1 MPRKGQKTGS
11 LRGLE
16 TACVTSPGEGS
27 GKGDVGRGVFVFCF
41 FFLKGQV
48 RLLRFLPLAL
58 GVSKQEEGRFL
69 ADRLKDTSRAAG
81 PVKPARSSVFL
92 TSRERYVPSAEPAAG
107 RLSGGRSP
115 KSDPSSVSHS
125 PRRAVTGHPSTSCS
139 ATRVPGGRKGRK
151 SKVIIP
157 RERQGTRPR
166 AARADG
172 PAGARPSPLGALG

>member
-16 TACVTSPGEGS
+16 TACVTSPGESS
-27 GKGDVGRGVFVFCF
+27 GKGDVGRGVFVLFC
-41 FFLKGQV
+41 FLKGQV

-81 PVKPARSSVFL
+81 PVKPAQSSVFL

-166 AARADG
+166 AAWADG